1 MTKENLNTT
10 ENKKTQEEKVMKKFV
25 DEEYYIKHHIY
36 DGEKSMAGLY
46 EVREMI
52 VNDIPEIFKNMTD
65 EDIKEKYNGNYWDM
79 AFADSWF
86 MFRDVYKNIVEFIK
100 NEVSALIFVSILA
113 YSGLSE
119 EAFKTLDATYAD
131 QLKDLKNDSYDRY
144 AKKILRICDSFMCNI
159 LSRYI
164 VGTYSVNGDYKKI
177 KIKYADYKSRI
188 HFPYTYMFKT
198 GEYNPEDK
206 TIEIYVRPDL
216 ENDCIRFGYIPEY
229 EEIEW
234 WEHRDVLNEV
244 IDKMVEFNKQN
255 EETTKENEIQ
265 GEKVMKKEIIIGMVE
280 NTYEIVGKSR
290 TINNCTGIDN
300 IGLRDAAIYIFGNNE
315 EEENENKKLL
325 VDYYRNQSEEFF
337 DSYEISGEEL
347 VGRMAKDLIK
357 AKTNAPEFD
366 EWDLWKMDEQIMAE
380 AEVFRAEFLNTYR
393 KLDTKDNELEKYL
406 TNFLTSYRVWFDL
419 SKDTDGSFYLIKK
432 IYENDT
438 KFGGDPYTGI
448 VYEMKN
454 WAEYVEEVAA
464 WLNDIM
470 NIAIEFGTYS
480 TNGKYKTV
488 DYENYISLKTDININ
503 IYEMECVAKNT
514 INKIWDLR
522 YRNRDEIS
530 LLRLMVK
537 EIYVEDEEERDEDEP
552 DAKYG
557 KIVGFYIADKE
568 KK

>member
-1 MTKENLNTT
+1 MKKENLNTT
-10 ENKKTQEEKVMKKFV
+10 ENKKTQEEKIMKKFV
-25 DEEYYIKHHIY
+25 DEEYYLKKNSE
-36 DGEKSMAGLY
+36 EKLNDLYEFIALMEKDIPKYCNEEMMELY
-46 EVREMI
+46 EVESPR
-52 VNDIPEIFKNMTD
+52 VNEFK
-65 EDIKEKYNGNYWDM
+65 G
-79 AFADSWF
+79 
-86 MFRDVYKNIVEFIK
+86 
-100 NEVSALIFVSILA
+100 
-113 YSGLSE
+113 
-119 EAFKTLDATYAD
+119 
-131 QLKDLKNDSYDRY
+131 
-144 AKKILRICDSFMCNI
+144 NI
-159 LSRYI
+159 LKFIDDVHSAYVLEQIKVFGRIYYNTKELKKYKEDDIGWYVARI
-164 VGTYSVNGDYKKI
+164 VAFCSECLNMMYRTYSAGIYSINGKYKKV
-177 KIKYADYKSRI
+177 KIKYADFKCHI
-188 HFPYTYMFKT
+188 EFPFGYVVKK
-198 GEYNPEDK
+198 GEYDAQDK
-206 TIEIYVRPDL
+206 TIEIYINEDY
-216 ENDCIRFGYIPEY
+216 NIK
-229 EEIEW
+229 
-234 WEHRDVLNEV
+234 EHVGWFCGLDNRLISIKKGQGLKFAER
-244 IDKMVEFNKQN
+244 MREFN
-255 EETTKENEIQ
+255 KENEIQ

-300 IGLRDAAIYIFGNNE
+300 IKLRDAAIYIFGNNE

-325 VDYYRNQSEEFF
+325 VDYYKNQPEEFF
-337 DSYEISGEEL
+337 DSYELSGEEL

-393 KLDTKDNELEKYL
+393 KLDTKDDELEKYL